1 MSRKR
6 KCCCNS
12 HDHYSR
18 HDRHG
23 GCTGMDA
30 CTVLPTL
37 LVLQCSGLLCNDR
50 AYILILLS
58 LLCGGFN
65 ACGCNNRCC

>member
-1 MSRKR
+1 MSRKK

-12 HDHYSR
+12 HDHCGR

>member
-12 HDHYSR
+12 HDHCSR
-18 HDRHG
+18 HDRNG

>member
-1 MSRKR
+1 MSKKR
-6 KCCCNS
+6 KCCCREN
-12 HDHYSR
+12 HVKDNR
-18 HDRHG
+18 
-23 GCTGMDA
+23 CNGMDA

-37 LVLQCSGLLCNDR
+37 LILQNSGLLCNDR

-65 ACGCNNRCC
+65 SCGSNNKCC

>member
-1 MSRKR
+1 MSRKK

-12 HDHYSR
+12 HENYSR
-18 HDRHG
+18 HGR
-23 GCTGMDA
+23 CTGMDA

-65 ACGCNNRCC
+65 ACGCNNNRCR

>member
-1 MSRKR
+1 MSRKK

-12 HDHYSR
+12 HENYS
-18 HDRHG
+18 RHG

-50 AYILILLS
+50 AYILFLLFW
-58 LLCGGFN
+58 LCGGVN
-65 ACGCNNRCC
+65 ANSCGYECC

>member
-1 MSRKR
+1 MSRKK

-12 HDHYSR
+12 HENYS
-18 HDRHG
+18 RHG

-50 AYILILLS
+50 AYILLS

-65 ACGCNNRCC
+65 ACGCNNNRCC

>member
-1 MSRKR
+1 MSRKK

-12 HDHYSR
+12 HENYS
-18 HDRHG
+18 RHG

-50 AYILILLS
+50 AYILILLL
-58 LLCGGFN
+58 LLCGVFN
-65 ACGCNNRCC
+65 IYG

>member
-1 MSRKR
+1 MSRKK

-12 HDHYSR
+12 HENYS
-18 HDRHG
+18 RHG

-58 LLCGGFN
+58 LLCGGLQSTK
-65 ACGCNNRCC
+65 